1 MRIRTTVRG
10 ESGAAA
16 VEFALIAPLLFMIL
30 FGIMQFGI
38 VWSQKEIFVQAARE
52 GARYAAVGCEKP
64 LGCASTEV
72 ANRVVDASVGYPITG
87 GTGAITV
94 TPNPGCS
101 ATDTSQTVTVQWTQA
116 FTIQIPFIPTM
127 NINAPIKA
135 VFRCES

>member
-52 GARYAAVGCEKP
+52 GARYAAVACED
-64 LGCASTEV
+64 GSCAAGEV
-72 ANRVVDASVGYPITG
+72 ATRVQDASVGYPITD

-94 TPNPGCS
+94 TPSPGCS
-101 ATDTSQTVTVQWTQA
+101 ATDTSQTVTVQWSQA

-127 NINAPIKA
+127 DIDAPIKA
-135 VFRCES
+135 VFRCEA

>member
-38 VWSQKEIFVQAARE
+38 VWSQKEIYVQAARE
-52 GARYAAVGCEKP
+52 GARFAAVGCEKP
-64 LGCASTEV
+64 LGCSSTDV

-87 GTGAITV
+87 AIAV
-94 TPNPGCS
+94 NPSPGCS
-101 ATDTSQTVTVQWTQA
+101 ATNTSQTVTVQWTQA
-116 FTIQIPFIPTM
+116 FTVQIPFIPTM
-127 NINAPIKA
+127 NIDAPIKA
-135 VFRCES
+135 VFRCEA